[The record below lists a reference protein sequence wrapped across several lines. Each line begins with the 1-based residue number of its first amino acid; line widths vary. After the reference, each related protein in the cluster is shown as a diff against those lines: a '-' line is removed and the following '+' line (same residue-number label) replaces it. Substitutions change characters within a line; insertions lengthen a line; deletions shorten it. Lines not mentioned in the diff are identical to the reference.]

1 MSVRVRMNSRG
12 ARDLLKS
19 PAIQADLAERARRI
33 AAAAGPG
40 FTAASTVG
48 STRAFASVTAGTYAA
63 RAAEAGSHALI
74 RALGAGR

>member
-19 PAIQADLAERARRI
+19 PAIQSDLADRARRI

-40 FTAASTVG
+40 FNDASAVG
-48 STRAFASVTAGTYAA
+48 RARAFASVSAQTYAA

-74 RALGAGR
+74 RALDAGR